1 MGASIAQASDLQEMT
16 GELLAATATTKRLD
30 WHSLCTSGA
39 TTSIVECSGLGRG
52 LEGKETKML
61 ATRSIPPAHRRA
73 VPTPAEIRFAAA
85 AIRRQWTPQERVLR
99 QYVADLRRQSL
110 LRGVCSAA

>member
-1 MGASIAQASDLQEMT
+1 
-16 GELLAATATTKRLD
+16 
-30 WHSLCTSGA
+30 
-39 TTSIVECSGLGRG
+39 
-52 LEGKETKML
+52 ML
-61 ATRSIPPAHRRA
+61 ATRRLSQPYQRA
-73 VPTPAEIRFAAA
+73 VPTPAEIRLAAA